1 MNNLSAER
9 RAGNRVSPV
18 QGNRFGVDYRGV
30 RNQGAGA
37 GAANN
42 RSNSRDRIPKV
53 NNYTKVMQRISPA
66 RPEAAENNENTVFNR
81 LYGRAKPG
89 APAAARSLSKDRK
102 VSNERGT
109 GQGGAPV
116 PQKYARQF
124 NSQGRGGFNQNQQ
137 QSQK

>member
-1 MNNLSAER
+1 MTNLSAER

-37 GAANN
+37 GAGAAN

-53 NNYTKVMQRISPA
+53 NNYTKAMSRISPA
-66 RPEAAENNENTVFNR
+66 RAAENGGADGAANENTVFSR

-89 APAAARSLSKDRK
+89 VPSAARSLSKDRK
-102 VSNERGT
+102 ASNER
-109 GQGGAPV
+109 
-116 PQKYARQF
+116 
-124 NSQGRGGFNQNQQ
+124 
-137 QSQK
+137 